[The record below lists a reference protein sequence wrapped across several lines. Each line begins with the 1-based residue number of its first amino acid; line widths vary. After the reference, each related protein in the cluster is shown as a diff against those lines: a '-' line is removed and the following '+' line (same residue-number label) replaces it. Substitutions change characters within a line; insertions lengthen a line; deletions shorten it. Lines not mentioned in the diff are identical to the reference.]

1 MEFWSE
7 WVIDKSFSLLKELRR
22 KIDFILIGGW
32 AVYFLTGA
40 LKSKDIDLIVDF
52 ENLARLRDLM
62 SLSKTDFLRKYQA
75 RVEGVDVDIYVI
87 HYSKFIIPTE
97 EIIENTM
104 RAKGFVLPAPEVLLI
119 LKQEAEKSRRD
130 SVKGQKD
137 RTDILALLASGKVD
151 MGKYEKLLKRY
162 GITSFKKRLLEIIR
176 NSRKEYEYLGA
187 RNPKEVKKLKGKLLE
202 MVRKGGG

>member
-40 LKSKDIDLIVDF
+40 LKSKDINLIVDF
-52 ENLARLRDLM
+52 ENLARLRNLM

-87 HYSKFIIPTE
+87 HYSRFIIPTE
-97 EIIENTM
+97 EIVENTM
-104 RAKGFVLPAPEVLLI
+104 RVKGFVLPTPEILLI

-130 SVKGQKD
+130 SMKGQKD

>member
-87 HYSKFIIPTE
+87 HYSRFIIPTE

-104 RAKGFVLPAPEVLLI
+104 RVKGFVLPAPEVLLI

-162 GITSFKKRLLEIIR
+162 GIAGFKKRLLEIIR

-187 RNPKEVKKLKGKLLE
+187 RNPKEVKKLKRKLLE

>member
-104 RAKGFVLPAPEVLLI
+104 RAKGFVLPAPEILLI